1 MKERFKL
8 SHLVL
13 YAKGWYAKTDDVWE
27 DLQKILRLD
36 NYTPFHKNDVFTILV
51 GRFQELD
58 CRQSELRE
66 VLIGIHPS
74 ECWKYGY
81 YTKENKDWAR
91 KEEQD
96 SLPDYDMPTATIY
109 YILSYLRF
117 LDNKKWNVVTPK
129 YKLHP
134 KPKNITTQ
142 QVIEMFNKK

>member
-36 NYTPFHKNDVFTILV
+36 NYTPFHKNDVYSIIV
-51 GRFQELD
+51 GNVQEYGQ
-58 CRQSELRE
+58 RWTELRE
-66 VLIGIHPS
+66 IMFGIHPH

-81 YTKENKDWAR
+81 YTEESKHWAHKDA
-91 KEEQD
+91 KIAE
-96 SLPDYDMPTATIY
+96 YDMPTAFIY
-109 YILSYLRF
+109 YVLSNLRQ

-134 KPKNITTQ
+134 KPKSIATQ